1 MHINPNLAALYLA
14 FGGSAFTITPG
25 SGAMHIL
32 MVSGLQKRLQ
42 TIETTMM
49 ERKNVIRFLIAR
61 FLLMGAM
68 VIAFWVSLRYA
79 L

>member
-1 MHINPNLAALYLA
+1 MHN
-14 FGGSAFTITPG
+14 
-25 SGAMHIL
+25 L

-49 ERKNVIRFLIAR
+49 KRENVIRFLIAR

-68 VIAFWVSLRYA
+68 VITFWVSLRYA